1 MIRVLIADDQ
11 TLFREG
17 LAAVL
22 GAHGLTVVG
31 EAADGA
37 AAVELAAQLAPDV
50 VLMDLRMPVLD
61 GVAATRRIMALPRA
75 PRVLALTTFEDDA
88 ALFDVL
94 RAGALG
100 YLLKDAASASLVEA
114 IQLAARGESL
124 LSPAIAAKLVHE
136 FARSAPHP
144 GATPRNLAAELGLSE
159 RELHVLRLIAQGG
172 ANKEIGAQLSIAEGT
187 VKNHVTNIFTKL
199 GVQDRTQA
207 ALRARE
213 LGLV

>member
-1 MIRVLIADDQ
+1 MIRILIADDQ

-17 LAAVL
+17 LSAVL
-22 GAHGLTVVG
+22 GAHGFAVVG

-37 AAVELAAQLAPDV
+37 TAVELAAQLQPDV

-61 GVAATRRIMALPRA
+61 GVAATRRITALPRA
-75 PRVLALTTFEDDA
+75 PRVLALTTFDDDA

-100 YLLKDAASASLVEA
+100 YLLKDAASSELVEA
-114 IQLAARGESL
+114 IRLAARGESL
-124 LSPAIAAKLVHE
+124 LSPATATKLVHE
-136 FARSAPHP
+136 FARTAAQTPSAQ
-144 GATPRNLAAELGLSE
+144 RNRAAELGLSE
-159 RELHVLRLIAQGG
+159 RELHVLRLIAQGN
-172 ANKEIGAQLSIAEGT
+172 ANKEIGAQLNIAEGT

-213 LGLV
+213 LSLL